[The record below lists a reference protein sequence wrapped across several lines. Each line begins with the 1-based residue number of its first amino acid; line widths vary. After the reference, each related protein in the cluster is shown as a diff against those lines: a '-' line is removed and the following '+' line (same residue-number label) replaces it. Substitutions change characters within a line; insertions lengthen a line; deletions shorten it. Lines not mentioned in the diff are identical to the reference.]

1 MQVLISDANVL
12 IDMDDGQLL
21 ERMFQLPFQFKVS
34 DMLFQ
39 DELSELHP
47 HLLQFGL
54 IPTELTGDS
63 MLEALRMTRL
73 YAGPSRYDCF
83 ALALAKQEAC
93 PLLTGDAALRK
104 AAEKE
109 AVVVMGSIWLVEKMV
124 IHGLI
129 DKAEALAA
137 YERMQAAGRRLP
149 WKVPKSQLQ
158 ALSIRSQSG

>member
-1 MQVLISDANVL
+1 MQVLISDTNVL

-137 YERMQAAGRRLP
+137 YERMQAAGSRLP
-149 WKVPKSQLQ
+149 WKVAKSQLQ
-158 ALSIRSQSG
+158 AL